1 MFFLSEKD
9 MSLSISGTS
18 NNFLF
23 MSLNSS
29 KACTKII
36 IYTVIVLSIIVCSQI
51 NFLHLCKVIL
61 DNSRSS

>member
-9 MSLSISGTS
+9 KSLSISGTS

-29 KACTKII
+29 KAVQNYYLHCD
-36 IYTVIVLSIIVCSQI
+36 CS
-51 NFLHLCKVIL
+51 L
-61 DNSRSS
+61 DNSMLAN